1 MLLYVLSRSRE
12 GLTFY
17 AIIENAEKVFPIPEK
32 PFFIITNQIMTA
44 ITQEEKKSVVI
55 LFAGDSGDGIQ
66 LTGSQF
72 SNTSALFGN
81 DISTFPNFPAEIRAP
96 QGTLAGV
103 SGFQLHFGSVEINS
117 PGDQCDV
124 LVVMNAAALKANLR
138 QLKKQG
144 TIIANTDGF
153 DPKNL
158 KLAKYPDG
166 VNPLKDGSLSDY
178 RLVEIDVTKLTRNA
192 LTGSGLGTK
201 ETDRSK
207 NMFVLGFICWM
218 YNRSLDHT
226 IEFLNEQFRKRPGL
240 IEANVKVLRAGYN
253 YGDTTETPMTRY
265 EVKSASLPPGV
276 YRSITGNQ
284 GTALGLV
291 AAAKKSGLT
300 LFYGTYP
307 ITPASDILHEL
318 AKHKNFGV
326 KTFQAE
332 DEIAGVA
339 SAIGASFGGSLGVT
353 ASSGPGIAL
362 KTEAIGLAAMLELP
376 LVIVNVQRGGPSTGL
391 PTKTEQADL
400 LQALYGRNG
409 ECPVPVLAASVPND
423 TFETVYEACRI
434 SVEHMTPVF
443 FLSDGYIANGAEP
456 WRFPKAASLPEIR
469 VRFAKNDLQEG
480 EKFLPYKR
488 DEKLVRSWALP
499 GTAGLEHRVGGIEKE
514 DGTGN
519 ISYDPENHEKMV
531 KIRQAK
537 VDRIADF
544 IPQQKIDSGPAKGK
558 LLVLGW
564 GSTYGSIRTACREAR
579 EEGFDVSHTHLRYL
593 NPFPKN
599 LESLLRSFDRVL
611 IPEMNNGQ
619 LVKIIRDK
627 FLIDAVPFDKIKGIP
642 FTSTEL
648 KEKIKTL
655 LS

>member
-1 MLLYVLSRSRE
+1 MS
-12 GLTFY
+12 T
-17 AIIENAEKVFPIPEK
+17 
-32 PFFIITNQIMTA
+32 ITT
-44 ITQEEKKSVVI
+44 EEKKHVVI

-66 LTGSQF
+66 LTGAQF
-72 SNTSALFGN
+72 TGTAALYGN

-117 PGDQCDV
+117 PGDVCDV

-138 QLKKQG
+138 QLKKGG

-158 KLAKYPDG
+158 KLAKYPDDA
-166 VNPLKDGSLSDY
+166 NPLEDGSLSSY
-178 RLVEIDVTKLTRNA
+178 HLVRIDVTKLTRNA
-192 LTGSGLGTK
+192 LSGSGLGTK

-226 IEFLNEQFRKRPGL
+226 IEFLNEQFKKRPEL
-240 IEANVKVLRAGYN
+240 IDANVKVLRAGYH

-265 EVKSASLPPGV
+265 EVKPAHLPSGT

-284 GTALGLV
+284 GTALGLI
-291 AAAKKSGLT
+291 AASQKSGLN
-300 LFYGTYP
+300 LFVGTYP

-318 AKHKNFGV
+318 SKHKNFGV
-326 KTFQAE
+326 RTFQAE
-332 DEIAGVA
+332 DEIAGIT
-339 SAIGASFGGSLGVT
+339 SAIGASFGGALGVT
-353 ASSGPGIAL
+353 TSSGPGVAL

-400 LQALYGRNG
+400 LQAMYGRNG
-409 ECPVPVLAASVPND
+409 ECPVPVIAATVPND

-434 SVEHMTPVF
+434 AVEHMTPVI

-456 WRFPKAASLPEIR
+456 WLFPKSADLRPIVAS
-469 VRFAKNDLQEG
+469 FAKNNLKEG
-480 EKFLPYKR
+480 EKFLPYTR
-488 DEKLVRSWALP
+488 NEKLARPWAIP
-499 GTAGLEHRVGGIEKE
+499 GTKGLEHRVGGIEKE
-514 DGTGN
+514 HETGN
-519 ISYDPENHEKMV
+519 ISYDPENHEFMV
-531 KIRQAK
+531 KMRQAK
-537 VDRIADF
+537 VDKIADY
-544 IPQQKIDSGPAKGK
+544 IPEQKLDSGADKGK

-564 GSTYGSIRTACREAR
+564 GSTFGAIRTSCRELR
-579 EEGFDVSHTHLRYL
+579 EEGIEVSHAQLRYL

-599 LESLLRSFDRVL
+599 LGTMLKNFEHVL
-611 IPEMNNGQ
+611 VPEMNNGQ

-627 FLIDAVPFDKIKGIP
+627 FMVDAIPFDKIKGIP
-642 FTSTEL
+642 FTTAEL
-648 KEKIKTL
+648 KEKIK
-655 LS
+655 SII